1 MEENHRVEMEGKQ
14 VMRIDINCDFGESF
28 GVYRLSEEEAI
39 LDYVTS
45 VNIAC
50 GFHAGD
56 PLVMRKTVQMA
67 LEKGVAIGAHPGFP
81 DLLGFGRRNIN
92 VTPDEVYAYVV
103 YQVGALSAFVKAEGG
118 KMSHVKPH
126 GALYNMAAK
135 EAVLAE
141 AIAKAVYDM
150 DPTLTL
156 YGLAGSELI
165 TAGKRIGLKT
175 ASEVFA
181 DRTYQQDG
189 LLTPRS
195 EPNALITDERE
206 AVYQVMRMVQEGRV
220 RSLQGI
226 DVPIEAE
233 TVCIHGD
240 GAQAV
245 LFARNLYETL
255 QAAGIEIRP
264 VSD

>member
-1 MEENHRVEMEGKQ
+1 MRV
-14 VMRIDINCDFGESF
+14 DLNCDFGESF
-28 GVYRLSEEEAI
+28 GIYRLGEEKEI
-39 LDYVTS
+39 LQYVTS
-45 VNIAC
+45 VNVAC

-67 LEKGVAIGAHPGFP
+67 LEQKVAIGAHPGFP
-81 DLLGFGRRNIN
+81 DLLGFGRRNIA
-92 VTPDEVYAYVV
+92 VTPGEAYAYVV
-103 YQVGALSAFVKAEGG
+103 YQIGALAAFVKAEGG

-135 EAVLAE
+135 DVALAE
-141 AIAKAVYDM
+141 AIAKAVYDV
-150 DPTLTL
+150 DPTLVL

-165 TAGKRIGLKT
+165 NAGKKIGLRT

-189 LLTPRS
+189 SLTPRS
-195 EPNALITDERE
+195 DPRALIVDEQE
-206 AVYQVMRMVQEGRV
+206 AVLQVLAMVKEKRV

-240 GAQAV
+240 GKKAV
-245 LFARNLYETL
+245 LFAKRLYEAL
-255 QAAGIEIRP
+255 RKEGVDICSIN
-264 VSD
+264 